1 MAIFSLNGVEPQ
13 IAATAWVAE
22 DATVIGNVI
31 LGEHVSIWPGA
42 VLRGDQPEPITI
54 GARSNIQDGSV
65 LHSDTGQPITVGE
78 GVTVGH
84 QVVLHGCTIGDDS
97 LVGIG
102 AVVLN
107 GSRIGRSCLIGA
119 RALVTEG
126 KEFPDGVLIIGG
138 PAKVARDLTPEQ
150 IEALRQS
157 AHHYVENGER
167 FRNGLKRIG

>member
-1 MAIFSLNGVEPQ
+1 
-13 IAATAWVAE
+13 
-22 DATVIGNVI
+22 
-31 LGEHVSIWPGA
+31 
-42 VLRGDQPEPITI
+42 
-54 GARSNIQDGSV
+54 V
-65 LHSDTGQPITVGE
+65 LHSDTGQPLTVGE

-138 PAKVARDLTPEQ
+138 PAKVARDLTSEQ

-157 AHHYVENGER
+157 ARHYVENGER